1 MSDVAW
7 GVMLLTAALWVV
19 GPVWRWRNVRRLGKL
34 VTRWRRSLRH
44 APQPAKTAEVNAAP
58 EQAEQRAPLESLRR
72 PSRWPPRRLL

>member
-1 MSDVAW
+1 MGDVAW
-7 GVMLLTAALWVV
+7 GVMLLTGALWVV
-19 GPVWRWRNVRRLGKL
+19 GPVWRWRYIRRRAKL
-34 VTRWRRSLRH
+34 IPRLWRSLRR